1 MLSWCYSINVWTN
14 TQKLILHKDC
24 PVFTIW
30 GKLFFLP
37 RVKTQEKLNSKWN
50 NNFVSHKTES
60 KLKTAFLN
68 FLQRL
73 SNVLFLTGELIII
86 NPIYCDSANA
96 LQQSH
101 RSAPK
106 CSSWLVIQYLTCSSY
121 LFNTGPDLQIHSCC
135 SHADQLNFCLSFCS
149 HTLLTTYSHRE
160 ALYKYRPFYILQN
173 NWVVLHCCILTCFE
187 YYLPVCLFVSNSHGW
202 RY

>member
-1 MLSWCYSINVWTN
+1 MVYIGTDFFLKLKMLSWCYSINVWTN

-73 SNVLFLTGELIII
+73 SNILSLTGELIII
-86 NPIYCDSANA
+86 NPIYCDS
-96 LQQSH
+96 S
-101 RSAPK
+101 
-106 CSSWLVIQYLTCSSY
+106 
-121 LFNTGPDLQIHSCC
+121 
-135 SHADQLNFCLSFCS
+135 NF
-149 HTLLTTYSHRE
+149 LL
-160 ALYKYRPFYILQN
+160 LIF
-173 NWVVLHCCILTCFE
+173 F
-187 YYLPVCLFVSNSHGW
+187 LFVWFEGFVFVLVNDYVFTQCVKVHCVSVSERSKLAGW
-202 RY
+202 CPVTYWTFIGYRGLSLPDGWN